1 MITHKPLANVMSE
14 ARLVIQTARETG
26 AATHMFCSA
35 GLESTAD
42 LCEWI
47 WGGAIGPVR
56 EVHNWSTRPFW
67 PQGMTTRPT
76 ETVPVPEGLD
86 WDLWLGPVPH
96 RPYHPAYTNAVFRGW
111 YDFGTGALG
120 DMGHYSFFQIFKILK
135 LGSPLTV
142 EASRSQYWRIDDLLW
157 RKQVNSVSYPEA
169 SLIRWEFSGREGL
182 PPVTLHWYD
191 GGLRPPK
198 PRELEQDGEPMPE
211 EGLLFV
217 GDEGK
222 ILAEF
227 NGRNPRLLPKSRMA
241 SFEPPPRTLPRPAD
255 ELDQWIRACRG
266 TAPSDASFENVSAI
280 TETILLGTIAV
291 RVDRK
296 LHWNAA
302 NARFEGAPDADAS

>member
-1 MITHKPLANVMSE
+1 
-14 ARLVIQTARETG
+14 
-26 AATHMFCSA
+26 
-35 GLESTAD
+35 
-42 LCEWI
+42 
-47 WGGAIGPVR
+47 
-56 EVHNWSTRPFW
+56 
-67 PQGMTTRPT
+67 
-76 ETVPVPEGLD
+76 
-86 WDLWLGPVPH
+86 
-96 RPYHPAYTNAVFRGW
+96 
-111 YDFGTGALG
+111 
-120 DMGHYSFFQIFKILK
+120 MGHYSFFQIFKILK

-157 RKQVNSVSYPEA
+157 RKQINGVSYPEA

-302 NARFEGAPDADAS
+302 NARFENAPDADALLTREYRDGWKL